1 MFFFLYFQNQVLKFT
16 LISIFQ
22 YVIFSF
28 LLFLTNQIDL
38 YYIFQKVQEKQD
50 YFVQQLLMQMKE
62 KELKFYHDEWL
73 KVYVNIIFHRQKYI
87 FVYYNDQ
94 VQVTINI
101 MINFITLADWLVR
114 FHYLKR
120 VYKAIFPLIED
131 IFSIYFSKP
140 YLLISY
146 VVGPGVV
153 FFNDETL
160 AFYFIWFEELCITTD
175 WILFLCFFIY
185 SAILW
190 VILYEPGPTFGLF
203 SGLIS

>member
-1 MFFFLYFQNQVLKFT
+1 
-16 LISIFQ
+16 
-22 YVIFSF
+22 
-28 LLFLTNQIDL
+28 
-38 YYIFQKVQEKQD
+38 
-50 YFVQQLLMQMKE
+50 MQMKE
-62 KELKFYHDEWL
+62 KELKFYHGEWL
-73 KVYVNIIFHRQKYI
+73 KAYVSIIFHQQKYI
-87 FVYYNDQ
+87 FVCYNVQ
-94 VQVTINI
+94 VQVAINI
-101 MINFITLADWLVR
+101 MINFITLADWLVF

-120 VYKAIFPLIED
+120 VSNAIFPLIED

-146 VVGPGVV
+146 VVGPGVE
-153 FFNDETL
+153 FFNYETL
-160 AFYFIWFEELCITTD
+160 AFYFMWFEELCTTTD

>member
-28 LLFLTNQIDL
+28 LLFLTNRIDL

-140 YLLISY
+140 YLLIWY
-146 VVGPGVV
+146 VVGPGVE
-153 FFNDETL
+153 FFN
-160 AFYFIWFEELCITTD
+160 
-175 WILFLCFFIY
+175 
-185 SAILW
+185 
-190 VILYEPGPTFGLF
+190 
-203 SGLIS
+203 